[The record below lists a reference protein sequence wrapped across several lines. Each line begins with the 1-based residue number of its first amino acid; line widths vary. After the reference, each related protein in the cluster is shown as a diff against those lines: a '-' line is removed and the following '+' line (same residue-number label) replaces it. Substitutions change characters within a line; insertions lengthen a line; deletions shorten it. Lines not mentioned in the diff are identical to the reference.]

1 MNHACR
7 AQEEIHERS
16 HQCRIDRW
24 FVDERF
30 REDSEAGGLKMRPSA
45 NLEKPM
51 SDLAVTKSDYDDVR
65 MHTTRR
71 KILRRLLALGL
82 PVASFIVGYYST
94 MGRFPEGWTYPF
106 IGGASVSVPFG
117 YRRRLTIIGTAI
129 ASVAALLIGA
139 YLGQAYANGVTV
151 SPRYCV
157 FYRSSVLEGLR
168 KSQQAGGLKN
178 AR

>member
-1 MNHACR
+1 
-7 AQEEIHERS
+7 
-16 HQCRIDRW
+16 
-24 FVDERF
+24 
-30 REDSEAGGLKMRPSA
+30 
-45 NLEKPM
+45 M

-65 MHTTRR
+65 MRTRRR

-106 IGGASVSVPFG
+106 IGGATTTVPFG
-117 YRRRLTIIGTAI
+117 YRGRLTYIGTAI

-139 YLGQAYANGVTV
+139 YLGQAYANEVTV

-157 FYRSSVLEGLR
+157 FYRLSVFERTNRLGD
-168 KSQQAGGLKN
+168 
-178 AR
+178 